1 MPGPL
6 RQQDASVAG
15 PLFMLSAA
23 LLFAML
29 DICIK
34 LLGSHFSAWDIV
46 FYQTTGGIVILQLI
60 FGRRRNIFKG
70 NNMKLLVA
78 RGVVGAIAFLS
89 IVTAIRLLPVS
100 TAMFI
105 VFTYPAF
112 AAVFS
117 FILLKEGINRFE
129 AFCLVMVLVG
139 AGVFFDFRLTGN
151 LVGQSIALL
160 GGVLSGL
167 AMTLIHKLRRE
178 DDSVII
184 YLYFCIGC
192 ALLTAPKFVMN
203 PTVPTTVIEC
213 ILILCIIFSSLVS
226 QLLMNQG
233 LLYCRGWEGGVFL
246 SCEVIFTAIV
256 GITFLA
262 DPVSWRF
269 WLGGSLI
276 LGSVTLINRR
286 RAAKKNV
293 AATLSQDSAA
303 M

>member
-1 MPGPL
+1 MPGSL
-6 RQQDASVAG
+6 KQMNASVAG

-34 LLGSHFSAWDIV
+34 LLGNHFSAWDIV
-46 FYQTTGGIVILQLI
+46 FYQTTGGILILQLI
-60 FGRRRNIFKG
+60 YGRHRNIFKG
-70 NNMKLLVA
+70 NNMKLLII
-78 RGVVGAIAFLS
+78 RGAVGAIAFLS
-89 IVTAIRLLPVS
+89 IVISIRILPVS

-117 FILLKEGINRFE
+117 FILLKEGINRYE

-139 AGVFFDFRLTGN
+139 AGVLFDFRLTGN

-160 GGVLSGL
+160 GGILSGL
-167 AMTLIHKLRRE
+167 TMTLIHKLRRN

-192 ALLTAPKFVMN
+192 ALLTAPMFIMD
-203 PTVPTTVIEC
+203 PTTPKTAGEC
-213 ILILCIIFSSLVS
+213 ILLLCIILASLVG
-226 QLLMNQG
+226 QILMNQG

-246 SCEVIFTAIV
+246 SCEVIFTAII

-262 DPVSWRF
+262 EPAGWRF

-276 LGSVTLINRR
+276 LGSITLINRL
-286 RAAKKNV
+286 RAARKNIK
-293 AATLSQDSAA
+293 ASLSQDSVA